1 MHLGSKSKKCT
12 ISQCNGLGHVRWY
25 NHKRHIKE
33 EDCPYHE
40 NNMDNEPSDRHEIS
54 NESDESDEEQEE
66 ETEEEEEEEEVEV
79 TEEHDQEGINESE
92 LMYEQT
98 ENIDGEN
105 TLIGPEWSVS
115 FVNCSYF
122 IMEKEQQALTLA
134 LPSYSLEKY
143 RQLLKENALGVGP
156 EDVVSWDYA
165 QVEQFVHKL
174 TECQQT
180 SQIFADQVRL
190 LLRAFSYSEQT
201 LLYLQRI
208 DGQSLL
214 MLQQDDLS
222 GRLRLKLGPT
232 VKIYG
237 FIAAI
242 RASLLDDQ
250 Q

>member
-1 MHLGSKSKKCT
+1 
-12 ISQCNGLGHVRWY
+12 
-25 NHKRHIKE
+25 
-33 EDCPYHE
+33 
-40 NNMDNEPSDRHEIS
+40 MDNEPSDRHEIS
-54 NESDESDEEQEE
+54 NESDESDEEQGE
-66 ETEEEEEEEEVEV
+66 ETEEEEEEEEV
-79 TEEHDQEGINESE
+79 TEEHDQEVINESE
-92 LMYEQT
+92 VIYEQT

-105 TLIGPEWSVS
+105 TLIGSEWRVS

-122 IMEKEQQALTLA
+122 IMEKDQQALTPA
-134 LPSYSLEKY
+134 VPSYLLEKY
-143 RQLLKENALGVGP
+143 RQLLEENALGVGP
-156 EDVVSWDYA
+156 DDVVSWDYA

-174 TECQQT
+174 TECQHT

-190 LLRAFSYSEQT
+190 LLRAFSYSKQT
-201 LLYLQRI
+201 MFYLQRI

-232 VKIYG
+232 VKIYS